1 MDAGTD
7 IFLSRNLSILI
18 KSSLFCLLDLS
29 NIDTVGVNF
38 QRQFFIYLPLPTFLA
53 LFLYLL
59 LSVVYIFDISYIK

>member
-7 IFLSRNLSILI
+7 IFLSINLSILI

-29 NIDTVGVNF
+29 NIDSVGINF

-59 LSVVYIFDISYIK
+59 LSVVYIFDIKYIK

>member
-7 IFLSRNLSILI
+7 IFLSINLSILI

-38 QRQFFIYLPLPTFLA
+38 QRQYFIYLPLPTFLA

>member
-7 IFLSRNLSILI
+7 VFLSINLSILI

-59 LSVVYIFDISYIK
+59 LSIVYIY